1 MPDIPLLVIITVLLA
16 LLFDYTNGFHDTA
29 NAIATVVSTRVMSA
43 RAAVLMAT
51 AFNFLGA
58 FLTTQVAITIAN
70 GLLVP
75 EHASNLVIIAAT
87 FGAICWNL
95 LTWYFAIPSSS
106 SHALIGG
113 LIGAALFHKGIEAI
127 YWKQIILKVI
137 APMFLAPGV
146 GFLIGFLAMVLIYLT
161 CAKKQ
166 ALHLKPIFRYLQISA
181 GAFKALSHGQ
191 SDAQKTMGIITIALF
206 TAGIQKGYTV
216 PLWVILASASAVA
229 LGTAAGGW
237 RIVQT
242 MGTKIM
248 HVEPVHGFAAD
259 TSAALVVFTTSLLG
273 MPISTTQVVAA
284 SIFGVGTAKRASGV
298 RWLVGQK
305 LIVAWILT
313 LPAAAIISG
322 LTYVIIALFH
332 H

>member
-1 MPDIPLLVIITVLLA
+1 MPDIPLIIFATVLLA

-58 FLTTQVAITIAN
+58 FLTTHVAVTIAN
-70 GLLVP
+70 HLLVP
-75 EHASNLVIIAAT
+75 EHTSNTVIVAAT

-95 LTWYFAIPSSS
+95 LTWYYAIPSSS

-113 LIGAALFHKGIEAI
+113 LIGAALLHKGVEALFWREI
-127 YWKQIILKVI
+127 VIRVI

-146 GFLIGFLAMVLIYLT
+146 GFLIGLLAMTLIYLT
-161 CAKKQ
+161 CARKQ
-166 ALHLKPIFRYLQISA
+166 ALYLKPIFRYLQISA

-191 SDAQKTMGIITIALF
+191 SDAQKTMGIITISLL
-206 TAGIQKGYTV
+206 TSGLQKHNQV

-242 MGTKIM
+242 MGSKIM

-259 TSAALVVFTTSLLG
+259 TSAAIVVFTTSLLG

-284 SIFGVGTAKRASGV
+284 SIFGVGTATRATGV

-305 LIVAWILT
+305 LLVAWFLT
-313 LPAAAIISG
+313 LPAAALISG
-322 LTYVIIALFH
+322 FTYVILALF
-332 H
+332 